1 MCSVSRLRRASECY
15 YIVMHIQLQGGE
27 TLGSRVRQRPLSIE
41 YGLEEE
47 EGGRPADN
55 SLLMNCEVDFSKGQT
70 ELCCFTHLHSAQ
82 LSSTQLDSAR
92 LSSTQLNSARLSSTQ
107 LDSARLSL
115 TQLDSARLS
124 STQLKSAR
132 ISSTQLDLARLSS
145 TNNLNQFLL
154 FATNTS
160 WAHIHHLTQI

>member
-55 SLLMNCEVDFSKGQT
+55 SLLMNREVDFSKGQT

-82 LSSTQLDSAR
+82 LSSTQLDSAQ
-92 LSSTQLNSARLSSTQ
+92 LSSTQLTSNEPFTISNSFKFIPKISIFPASINLKEATFVQ
-107 LDSARLSL
+107 IPFEILCNVPCSL
-115 TQLDSARLS
+115 IL
-124 STQLKSAR
+124 
-132 ISSTQLDLARLSS
+132 
-145 TNNLNQFLL
+145 FLVYPT
-154 FATNTS
+154 F
-160 WAHIHHLTQI
+160 